1 VHPEKFLR
9 IGPATLSVHRCARHD
24 GSNLVRSTSTPS
36 YLRRPIQDR
45 QHSHNL
51 RSTRPLRRCVN
62 LPRRRLLQSALIDA
76 LLRLFGTRCFP
87 RTVNFTVV
95 YRQMGTSF
103 GRGKGGNVTS
113 AGWQVTLCD
122 PIRHVSSRSGV
133 ETLRTAIHLLLT
145 YLLTL
150 PKTVINLVTLVSAKD
165 IPLLPGFLSSL
176 FSVAYCLAPALLRL
190 RPYGA
195 IQTRLFIYLFEATQR
210 RASPLLLC
218 LCRRCDAIRCEML

>member
-1 VHPEKFLR
+1 MELVSALHHTRTSDIVHPEKFLR

-36 YLRRPIQDR
+36 FLRRPVQDR

-62 LPRRRLLQSALIDA
+62 HSRRRLLRSALIDA

-87 RTVNFTVV
+87 CTVNFTVV
-95 YRQMGTSF
+95 YWQMGTSF

-150 PKTVINLVTLVSAKD
+150 PKTVINLVTLV
-165 IPLLPGFLSSL
+165 
-176 FSVAYCLAPALLRL
+176 
-190 RPYGA
+190 
-195 IQTRLFIYLFEATQR
+195 
-210 RASPLLLC
+210 
-218 LCRRCDAIRCEML
+218 